1 MIHEL
6 KLCPRGLQL
15 YQNYCALSEK
25 LSLGHPATV
34 DAWNEWIIHK
44 RGTSDRPGCEMCNG
58 LKPKREA
65 KNE

>member
-1 MIHEL
+1 MTQEL
-6 KLCPRGLQL
+6 KLCQRGLIL
-15 YQNYCALSEK
+15 YGAYCALAEK
-25 LSLGHPATV
+25 LTLVHPATV